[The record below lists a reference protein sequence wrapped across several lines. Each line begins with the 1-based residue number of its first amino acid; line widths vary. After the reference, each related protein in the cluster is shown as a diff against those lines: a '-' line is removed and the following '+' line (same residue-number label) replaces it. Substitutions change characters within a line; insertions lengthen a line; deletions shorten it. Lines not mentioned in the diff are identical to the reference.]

1 MSQVRFRPHQLRIRE
16 DLMGHSATLD
26 QSGIAPENNRPRAV
40 RNRGHRRPGR
50 LDRRSSAERRY
61 DTARSRPSRFCSALR
76 ACSSPA
82 YFPPPE
88 RSGISGRID
97 NRGHHDRAGDLF
109 DASGWNTARH
119 LVRPRWVVGRSHAAT
134 PADITETDLGAGPS
148 VHPRRPGRVRACHEA
163 LSTRSTGVGRCGKLR
178 PVIPRSR

>member
-1 MSQVRFRPHQLRIRE
+1 
-16 DLMGHSATLD
+16 MGHSATLD

-119 LVRPRWVVGRSHAAT
+119 LVRPRWVVGRSHTVNSPPLISLRQTLGQGLAF
-134 PADITETDLGAGPS
+134 ILGAS
-148 VHPRRPGRVRACHEA
+148 RVRRVPHQGAPAHA
-163 LSTRSTGVGRCGKLR
+163 GLR
-178 PVIPRSR
+178 